1 MPDPIEQIEILCGR
15 IVRRNIARIREHVR
29 GDLRKFT
36 QSLTANPA
44 AHIAILTGFYI
55 PQGQPAAAETDGL
68 SGAVI
73 MAAGLKQAG
82 YQALVATD
90 LPCYPAL
97 KAAAEGAPVSVEVLK
112 CGIDDQSVMELWQR
126 LLNWGVT
133 HVVIIERA
141 GASEDGCCYD
151 MMGNPLAEFTAKFDL
166 IVAEARKDKVVTLGV
181 GDGGNE
187 IGMGK
192 IDKSLIAED
201 IENGLKIA
209 CVTATDYAMVCGVS
223 NWSGVA
229 VLAAMAILNPQ
240 KKAKFLSCVTPAVE
254 RSILE
259 HAVYLGPAIDDIG
272 DPKTRPGRKVLWIDD
287 VPLDQHLDL
296 SVELRK
302 LAQMAS

>member
-15 IVRRNIARIREHVR
+15 VVRRNIARIREHVR
-29 GDLRKFT
+29 GDLRKFAE
-36 QSLTANPA
+36 SLTAHSA
-44 AHIAILTGFYI
+44 ARIAILTGFYI

-68 SGAVI
+68 SGAVM
-73 MAAGLKQAG
+73 MAAGLKRG
-82 YQALVATD
+82 GHQALVATD

-97 KAAAEGAPVSVEVLK
+97 KAAAEGAPVPVEVWK
-112 CGIDDQSVMELWQR
+112 CGIDDAAVMDLWRR
-126 LLNWGVT
+126 LQAWGVT

-141 GASEDGCCYD
+141 GVAEDGCCYD
-151 MMGNPLAEFTAKFDL
+151 MMGNPLDEFTAEFDL
-166 IVAEARKDKVVTLGV
+166 IVAEARKHKVVTLGV

-192 IDKSLIAED
+192 IAKSLIAAD
-201 IENGLKIA
+201 IENGPKIA

-223 NWSGVA
+223 NWSGA
-229 VLAAMAILNPQ
+229 ALLSAMAILNP
-240 KKAKFLSCVTPAVE
+240 KKSADYLSCSEPAVE

-287 VPLDQHLDL
+287 IPLDQHLAL
-296 SVELRK
+296 SAELRQ
-302 LAQMAS
+302 LALTA